1 MKEQEIIIR
10 GENDV
15 RGIFI
20 PEPEIFFYDKVTQD
34 LLSITTRD
42 NGLTYSLGLNKIS
55 NASQLSTDII
65 IEKSNHITSFTEEY
79 FYDNPLRKEYL
90 DLCRSDGNYV
100 HISKD
105 TFELRRL
112 EKLSNI

>member
-1 MKEQEIIIR
+1 MKEQEISIR

-20 PEPEIFFYDKVTQD
+20 PEPEIFFYDKITQD

-55 NASQLSTDII
+55 NGSQLSTDII
-65 IEKSNHITSFTEEY
+65 IEKINDVTFFTKEY
-79 FYDNPLRKEYL
+79 FYNNPLRKEYL
-90 DLCRSDGNYV
+90 DLCRSEGNYV

-105 TFELRRL
+105 AFELRRL